1 MKKQLFKLSDLLQ
14 LEVELLGITNNET
27 NEVMFTGLLNQELT
41 MSTKYWLSEL
51 VEVVQ
56 KEKKAINALRE
67 ELIKKYGEEDETGV
81 IGIPYSI
88 ASDEVDADGNPVMIA
103 NPKAIAFQKEYSELI
118 SQEKTIRVPKFELD
132 TLKDIKAKETY
143 PLVMKHLIEKPVIDE
158 VDEQ

>member
-27 NEVMFTGLLNQELT
+27 NEVIFTGLLNQELT

-67 ELIKKYGEEDETGV
+67 ELIKKYGEEDDKGV
-81 IGIPYSI
+81 LGIPYYI
-88 ASDEVDADGNPVMIA
+88 ASDEVDADGNPVMIT
-103 NPKAIAFQKEYSELI
+103 NPKAIAFQNEYNELI
-118 SQEKTIRVPKFELD
+118 SQEKTIKVPKFELD
-132 TLKDIKAKETY
+132 TLKDIKSKETY

-158 VDEQ
+158 VDE

>member
-51 VEVVQ
+51 VEIVQ

-132 TLKDIKAKETY
+132 TLKDIKSKETY
-143 PLVMKHLIEKPVIDE
+143 PLVMKYLIEKPVIDLQ
-158 VDEQ
+158 DEQ

>member
-132 TLKDIKAKETY
+132 TLKDIKSKETY
-143 PLVMKHLIEKPVIDE
+143 PLVMKYLIEKPVIDLQ
-158 VDEQ
+158 DEQ